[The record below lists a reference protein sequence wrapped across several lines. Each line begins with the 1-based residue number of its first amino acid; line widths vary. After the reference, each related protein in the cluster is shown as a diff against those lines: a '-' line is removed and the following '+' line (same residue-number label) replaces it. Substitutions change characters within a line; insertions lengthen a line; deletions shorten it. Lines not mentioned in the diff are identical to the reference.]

1 MEFLNIKRRG
11 CLPIK
16 KRKKKRRGCHVMTS
30 LVDCKHSCLMD
41 KGLTKASYLGMLN
54 FGSCYVMCPI
64 LL

>member
-1 MEFLNIKRRG
+1 MSSY
-11 CLPIK
+11 K
-16 KRKKKRRGCHVMTS
+16 KKKKKRRGCHMMTS